1 MMMKNENIDDLV
13 SNVEERLKIS
23 NIVKKLLQLEKELS
37 VPGAQISDDD
47 RIGRIM
53 NEIEKE
59 NF

>member
-1 MMMKNENIDDLV
+1 MKNENIDDLV

-23 NIVKKLLQLEKELS
+23 NIVKRLLQLEKELS
-37 VPGAQISDDD
+37 IPGAQISDDD

>member
-1 MMMKNENIDDLV
+1 MMKNENIDDLV